1 MDMNRRQI
9 DYEEAIG
16 AFFPGREVINII
28 PYGNG
33 HINDTFKLEI
43 RQETGGGGSCF
54 ILQRIN
60 TGVFKNPAGIIA
72 NHLKLQKE
80 FSAGSEDIVVPAL
93 LPGRNGEYLF
103 TDQQGGAW
111 RVMDFIPGTH
121 SIELVEEQWQARQ
134 AGNAFGWFAGQ
145 CSQLDPTEFEEAIPD
160 FHRLS
165 FRLRQLRE
173 AVENDHARRLE
184 QVREVVDFF
193 LQRAGSL
200 GRIEELT
207 NSGEIPLRVVHND
220 TKINNLLFRERKAVA
235 VIDLDTVGPGS
246 LFYDYGDAIRT
257 GANAVMEDEP
267 DHRKSSLV
275 PWAFEAYTRAY
286 LAQIGSAAT
295 PREREFFH
303 LAPVL
308 MTYIM
313 GIRFLADYLNGDVY
327 YKTAYADHNLVR
339 ARVQLAFIESL
350 ESRASWMQDII
361 TDSLNHFIL

>member
-1 MDMNRRQI
+1 MTEIEYR
-9 DYEEAIG
+9 EAIE
-16 AFFPGREVINII
+16 AFLPGREVVRIG
-28 PYGNG
+28 PHGNG
-33 HINDTFKLEI
+33 HINDTFRLEI
-43 RQETGGGGSCF
+43 DGDGSGF

-60 TGVFKNPAGIIA
+60 TSVFKNPRGIIA
-72 NHLKLQKE
+72 NHLKLQQAFQGRPE
-80 FSAGSEDIVVPAL
+80 GIQIPAL

-121 SIELVEEQWQARQ
+121 SIELVEALWQARQ
-134 AGNAFGWFAGQ
+134 AGNAFGWFAGR
-145 CSQLDPTEFEEAIPD
+145 CSQLDPAEFEEAIPD

-165 FRLRQLRE
+165 FRLKQLLE

-184 QVREVVDFF
+184 QVRKVVDFF

-257 GANAVMEDEP
+257 GANAAMEDER
-267 DHRKSSLV
+267 DSRKSALV

-286 LAQIGSAAT
+286 LDQVRSDTT

-339 ARVQLAFIESL
+339 AKVQLAFIESL
-350 ESRASWMQDII
+350 ESQASLMQDII
-361 TDSLNHFIL
+361 AESLR